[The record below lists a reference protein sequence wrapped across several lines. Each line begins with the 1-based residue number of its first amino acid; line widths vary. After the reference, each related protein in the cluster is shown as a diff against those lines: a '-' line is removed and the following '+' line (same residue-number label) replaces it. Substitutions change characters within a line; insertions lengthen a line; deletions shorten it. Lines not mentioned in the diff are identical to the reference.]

1 MFRCMPGKKLRLP
14 PLVRS
19 LSARLLVL
27 TVFFV
32 MLVEVFVY
40 APSVARYRKV
50 YFEERIS
57 GAHLATLA
65 LEAAPDLMVGRALKK
80 ELLDHARAYAVVTI
94 RPGQR
99 RLMLLRDMPPSIDR
113 IVDMREGSFTGWI
126 LDAFGTMLQSK
137 NRILRVIGRSPKD
150 PSVLIEVVLDE
161 TPLRAELY
169 DFSQRIL
176 VLSLIISLLTAIM
189 VYLSLHWLL
198 VRPMRRLTTSMTEFA
213 AAPEDP
219 AKVMVPS
226 RRSDEVGVAERQL
239 QAMQKDLRDALR
251 QRARLA
257 AVGEAVAKINHDL
270 RNMLATASLVSD
282 RLADTSDPEVKR
294 VTPMLVRAID
304 RAAVL
309 CTDTLDF
316 ARSEAIEP
324 KKTTLKLRPVVEDVG
339 SALPLEADRG
349 PVKFDNK
356 VDPDFEVMADREQLF
371 RALSNLG
378 TNALQAG
385 AGVLS
390 VSASAANGRVSID
403 VSDDG
408 PGLPKVAR
416 EHLFEP
422 FAGSARIGGTGLG
435 LAIARELAQAHGGD
449 LQLVSTSDKGTVF
462 RIVLPAG

>member
-1 MFRCMPGKKLRLP
+1 MLAKKFRLP

-32 MLVEVFVY
+32 MLIEVFVY

-50 YFEERIS
+50 YFEERIA

-65 LEAAPDLMVGRALKK
+65 LEAAPDLMVSRALKK
-80 ELLDHARAYAVVTI
+80 ELLDHVRAYAVVTL

-99 RLMLLRDMPPSIDR
+99 RLMLLRDMPPGIDR
-113 IVDMREGSFTGWI
+113 IVDLRKGSFTGWI
-126 LDAFGTMLQSK
+126 IDAFGTMLQSE

-150 PSVLIEVVLDE
+150 PTVLIEVVLDE
-161 TPLRAELY
+161 APLRVEMLN
-169 DFSQRIL
+169 FSRRIL
-176 VLSLIISLLTAIM
+176 MLSLIISLMTAIM

-226 RRSDEVGVAERQL
+226 RRNDEVGVAERQL
-239 QAMQKDLRDALR
+239 QAMQKDLREALH

-257 AVGEAVAKINHDL
+257 AVGAAVAKINHDL

-282 RLADTSDPEVKR
+282 RLSGTTDPEVKR
-294 VTPMLVRAID
+294 VAPSLVRAID
-304 RAAVL
+304 RAVVL

-316 ARSEAIEP
+316 ARSKAVEP
-324 KKTTLKLRPVVEDVG
+324 KKMMLKLRAVVEDVG
-339 SALPLEADRG
+339 SALPLDANG
-349 PVKFDNK
+349 GSAKFDNK
-356 VDPDFEVMADREQLF
+356 VDPEFEVLADRSQLF

-378 TNALQAG
+378 ANALQAG

-390 VSASAANGRVSID
+390 VSASAGNASVSID

-408 PGLPKVAR
+408 PGLPKAAR

-422 FAGSARIGGTGLG
+422 FAGSARAGGTGLG
-435 LAIARELAQAHGGD
+435 LAITRELAQAHGGD
-449 LQLVSTSDKGTVF
+449 LELVSSTAKGTVF
-462 RIVLPAG
+462 RIHLPAR

>member
-1 MFRCMPGKKLRLP
+1 MPAKKLRLP

-50 YFEERIS
+50 YFEERIA

-65 LEAAPDLMVGRALKK
+65 LEAAPDHMIGRALKK
-80 ELLDHARAYAVVTI
+80 ELLDHARAYAVVT
-94 RPGQR
+94 RQPGQR
-99 RLMLLRDMPPSIDR
+99 KLMLLRDMPPGIDR
-113 IVDMREGSFTGWI
+113 VVDMRKGSFTGWI

-150 PSVLIEVVLDE
+150 STVLIEVVLDE

-169 DFSQRIL
+169 DYSQRIL
-176 VLSLIISLLTAIM
+176 VLSLIISLVTAIL
-189 VYLSLHWLL
+189 VYFSLHWLL

-213 AAPEDP
+213 AAPENP
-219 AKVMVPS
+219 EKVMVPS

-239 QAMQKDLRDALR
+239 RAMQMGLRDALR

-270 RNMLATASLVSD
+270 RNMLSTASLVSD
-282 RLADTSDPEVKR
+282 RLTDTTDPEVKR

-304 RAAVL
+304 RAVVL

-316 ARSEAIEP
+316 TRNEAIEP
-324 KKTTLKLRPVVEDVG
+324 KKMKLKLRAVIEDVG
-339 SALPLEADRG
+339 SALPLEVDGGSA
-349 PVKFDNK
+349 KFDNK
-356 VDPDFEVMADREQLF
+356 VEPDFEVMADRGQLF

-378 TNALQAG
+378 ANALEAG
-385 AGVLS
+385 AGVL
-390 VSASAANGRVSID
+390 VFSACAKNGSVSID

-422 FAGSARIGGTGLG
+422 FSGSARSGGTGLG
-435 LAIARELAQAHGGD
+435 LAISRELAQAHGGD
-449 LQLVSTSDKGTVF
+449 LKLVSSSGKGTIF
-462 RIVLPAG
+462 RIVLPLG

>member
-1 MFRCMPGKKLRLP
+1 MPAKKLRLP

-50 YFEERIS
+50 YFEERIA

-65 LEAAPDLMVGRALKK
+65 LEAAPDHMIGRALKK
-80 ELLDHARAYAVVTI
+80 ELLDHARAYAVVT
-94 RPGQR
+94 RQPGQR
-99 RLMLLRDMPPSIDR
+99 KLMLLRDMPPGIDR
-113 IVDMREGSFTGWI
+113 VVDMRKGSFTGWI

-161 TPLRAELY
+161 TPLRVELY
-169 DFSQRIL
+169 DYSQRIL
-176 VLSLIISLLTAIM
+176 VLSLIISLVTAIM

-213 AAPEDP
+213 AAPENP
-219 AKVMVPS
+219 EKVMVPS

-239 QAMQKDLRDALR
+239 RAMQKGLRDALR

-270 RNMLATASLVSD
+270 RNMLSTASLVSD
-282 RLADTSDPEVKR
+282 RLTDTTDPEVKR

-304 RAAVL
+304 RAVVL

-316 ARSEAIEP
+316 TRNEAIEP
-324 KKTTLKLRPVVEDVG
+324 KKMKLKLRAVIEDVG
-339 SALPLEADRG
+339 SALPLEVDGGSA
-349 PVKFDNK
+349 KFDNK
-356 VDPDFEVMADREQLF
+356 VEPDFEVMADRGQLF

-378 TNALQAG
+378 ANALEAG
-385 AGVLS
+385 AGVL
-390 VSASAANGRVSID
+390 VFSACAKNGSVSID
-403 VSDDG
+403 VIDDG

-422 FAGSARIGGTGLG
+422 FSGSARSGGTGLG
-435 LAIARELAQAHGGD
+435 LAITRELAQAHGGD
-449 LQLVSTSDKGTVF
+449 LKLVSSSGKGTVF
-462 RIVLPAG
+462 RIVLPLG

>member
-1 MFRCMPGKKLRLP
+1 M
-14 PLVRS
+14 
-19 LSARLLVL
+19 
-27 TVFFV
+27 FFV

-50 YFEERIS
+50 YFEERIA

-65 LEAAPDLMVGRALKK
+65 LEAAPDHMIGRALKK
-80 ELLDHARAYAVVTI
+80 ELLDHARAYAVVT
-94 RPGQR
+94 RQPGQR
-99 RLMLLRDMPPSIDR
+99 KLMLLRDMPPRIDR
-113 IVDMREGSFTGWI
+113 VVDMRKGSFTGWI

-150 PSVLIEVVLDE
+150 STVLIEVVLDE

-169 DFSQRIL
+169 DYSQRIL
-176 VLSLIISLLTAIM
+176 VLSLIISLVTAIL
-189 VYLSLHWLL
+189 VYFSLHWLL

-213 AAPEDP
+213 AAPENP
-219 AKVMVPS
+219 EKVMVPS

-239 QAMQKDLRDALR
+239 RAMQMGLRDALR

-270 RNMLATASLVSD
+270 RNMLSTASLVSD
-282 RLADTSDPEVKR
+282 RLTDTTDPEVKR

-304 RAAVL
+304 RAVVL

-316 ARSEAIEP
+316 TRNEAIEP
-324 KKTTLKLRPVVEDVG
+324 KKMKLKLRAVIEDVG
-339 SALPLEADRG
+339 SALPLEVDGGSA
-349 PVKFDNK
+349 KFDNK
-356 VDPDFEVMADREQLF
+356 VEPDFEVMADRGQLF

-378 TNALQAG
+378 ANALEAG
-385 AGVLS
+385 AGVL
-390 VSASAANGRVSID
+390 VFSACAKNGSVSID

-422 FAGSARIGGTGLG
+422 FSGSARSGGTGLG
-435 LAIARELAQAHGGD
+435 LAISRELAQAHGGD
-449 LQLVSTSDKGTVF
+449 LKLVSSSGKGTIF
-462 RIVLPAG
+462 RIVLPLG

>member
-1 MFRCMPGKKLRLP
+1 MPAKKLRLP

-50 YFEERIS
+50 YFEERIA

-65 LEAAPDLMVGRALKK
+65 LEAAPDHMIGRALKK
-80 ELLDHARAYAVVTI
+80 ELLDHARAYAVVT
-94 RPGQR
+94 RQPGQR
-99 RLMLLRDMPPSIDR
+99 KLMLLRDMPPGIDR
-113 IVDMREGSFTGWI
+113 VVDMRKGSFTGWI

-169 DFSQRIL
+169 DYSQRIL
-176 VLSLIISLLTAIM
+176 VLSLIISLVTAIM

-213 AAPEDP
+213 AAPENP
-219 AKVMVPS
+219 EKVMVPS

-239 QAMQKDLRDALR
+239 RAMQKGLRDALR

-270 RNMLATASLVSD
+270 RNMLSTASLVSD
-282 RLADTSDPEVKR
+282 RLTDTTDPEVKR

-304 RAAVL
+304 RAVVL

-316 ARSEAIEP
+316 TRNEAIEP
-324 KKTTLKLRPVVEDVG
+324 KKMKLKLRAVIEDVG
-339 SALPLEADRG
+339 SALPLEVDGGSA
-349 PVKFDNK
+349 KFDNK
-356 VDPDFEVMADREQLF
+356 VEPDFEVMADRGQLF

-378 TNALQAG
+378 ANALEAG
-385 AGVLS
+385 AGVL
-390 VSASAANGRVSID
+390 VFSACAKNGSVSID
-403 VSDDG
+403 VIDDG

-422 FAGSARIGGTGLG
+422 FSGSARSGGTGLG
-435 LAIARELAQAHGGD
+435 LAITRELAQAHGGD
-449 LQLVSTSDKGTVF
+449 LKLVSSSGKGTVF
-462 RIVLPAG
+462 RIVLPLG

>member
-113 IVDMREGSFTGWI
+113 VVDMREGSFTGWI

-219 AKVMVPS
+219 SKVMVPS

>member
-1 MFRCMPGKKLRLP
+1 MS
-14 PLVRS
+14 S
-19 LSARLLVL
+19 LSVRLLVL

-50 YFEERIS
+50 YFEDRIA

-65 LEAAPDLMVGRALKK
+65 LEAAPDFMVGRTLKK
-80 ELLDHARAYAVVTI
+80 ELLDHARAYAIVTL

-99 RLMLLRDMPPSIDR
+99 RLMLLRDMPPGIDR
-113 IVDMREGSFTGWI
+113 IVDMRKGSFTGWI

-150 PSVLIEVVLDE
+150 PTALIEVVLDE
-161 TPLRAELY
+161 APLRAEMLDY
-169 DFSQRIL
+169 SQRIL
-176 VLSLIISLLTAIM
+176 MLSLIISLVTAIM

-198 VRPMRRLTTSMTEFA
+198 VRPLRRLTTSMTEFA

-219 AKVMVPS
+219 AKMLAPS

-239 QAMQKDLRDALR
+239 QAMQKGLRDALH

-270 RNMLATASLVSD
+270 RNMLSTASLVSD
-282 RLADTSDPEVKR
+282 RLTDTTDPEVKR

-304 RAAVL
+304 RAVVL
-309 CTDTLDF
+309 CTDTLSF
-316 ARSEAIEP
+316 ARNETIEP
-324 KKTTLKLRPVVEDVG
+324 KKQKLKLRGVVEDVG
-339 SALPLEADRG
+339 STLPLETNGGSA
-349 PVKFDNK
+349 KFDNK
-356 VDPDFEVMADREQLF
+356 VGPDFEVIADRGQLF

-378 TNALQAG
+378 ANALQAG
-385 AGVLS
+385 AGVLE
-390 VSASAANGRVSID
+390 VSAYAKNGSISID

-422 FAGSARIGGTGLG
+422 FAGSARSGGTGLG
-435 LAIARELAQAHGGD
+435 LAITRELAQAHGGD
-449 LQLVSTSDKGTVF
+449 LKLVSSSGKGTVF
-462 RIVLPAG
+462 RIVLPAE

>member
-1 MFRCMPGKKLRLP
+1 
-14 PLVRS
+14 
-19 LSARLLVL
+19 
-27 TVFFV
+27 VFFV
-32 MLVEVFVY
+32 MLIEVLVY

-50 YFEERIS
+50 YFEQRIA

-65 LEAAPDLMVGRALKK
+65 LEAAPDLTIGRALKK
-80 ELLDHARAYAVVTI
+80 ELLDHARAYAVVTL

-99 RLMLLRDMPPSIDR
+99 RLMLLRDMPPGIDR
-113 IVDMREGSFTGWI
+113 VVDMRKGSFTGWI

-137 NRILRVIGRSPKD
+137 NRILRVIGHSPKN
-150 PSVLIEVVLDE
+150 PTVLIEVVLDE
-161 TPLRAELY
+161 APLRAELY
-169 DFSQRIL
+169 GFSQRIL
-176 VLSLIISLLTAIM
+176 MLSLIISLVTAIL

-198 VRPMRRLTTSMTEFA
+198 VRPMRRLTANMTEFA

-219 AKVMVPS
+219 AKVMAPS
-226 RRSDEVGVAERQL
+226 RRSDEIGVAERQL
-239 QAMQKDLRDALR
+239 QAMQKDLREALH

-257 AVGEAVAKINHDL
+257 AVGQAVAKINHDL

-282 RLADTSDPEVKR
+282 RLADTNDPEVER

-316 ARSEAIEP
+316 ARNEPIEP
-324 KKTTLKLRPVVEDVG
+324 KKLTLKLRAVVEDVG
-339 SALPLEADRG
+339 SALPLEANG
-349 PVKFDNK
+349 GSAEFDNK
-356 VDPDFEVMADREQLF
+356 IDPDFEVMADREQLF

-378 TNALQAG
+378 ANALQAG
-385 AGVLS
+385 AGVLA
-390 VSASAANGRVSID
+390 VSARAKNGYVSID

-422 FAGSARIGGTGLG
+422 FSGSARSGGTGLG

-449 LQLVSTSDKGTVF
+449 LQLVSSSDKGTVF